1 MVSIQSGAYTPTKAP
16 AANAAAVDAGAGF
29 AALDAVL
36 RGMDLAELI
45 PWARQQF
52 INGASADQI
61 TVGLRQQ
68 DAFRE
73 KYQVIFQREQQGLP
87 PITVAD
93 VVNYRRRAA
102 ELATMYGM
110 PRDFVDVNRLMLA
123 DVSMD
128 ELAGRVQ
135 AASMYVD
142 SRPDVT
148 AQIQQMYGL
157 DKGAAIA
164 FVLDP
169 ATGEQA
175 VQRTWQSAQV
185 SAQALRQGFGQL
197 SRSEAEQLAGLGV
210 TEAQA
215 SQRFAQIAQ
224 AGELTQSLEG
234 EQAQFTRD
242 DSLDFVAGAA
252 PAQQKLARRQSERQA
267 VFSEGG
273 GFAANR
279 GGLVGLGSADR

>member
-1 MVSIQSGAYTPTKAP
+1 MVSIQSGSYVPKTPTANGT
-16 AANAAAVDAGAGF
+16 AADAGAGF
-29 AALDAVL
+29 AALDAIL

-52 INGASADQI
+52 INGASVDQV
-61 TVGLRQQ
+61 TMGLRQQ
-68 DAFRE
+68 DVFRQR
-73 KYQVIFQREQQGLP
+73 YSVIFEREQQGLT

-110 PRDFVDVNRLMLA
+110 PRDFIDVNKLMLA
-123 DVSMD
+123 DVSME
-128 ELAGRVQ
+128 ELSGRVQ

-142 SRPDVT
+142 TRPDVT
-148 AQIQQMYGL
+148 EQMQALYGL
-157 DKGAAIA
+157 DRGAAIA

-185 SAQALRQGFGQL
+185 SSQALRQGFGQL
-197 SRSEAEQLAGLGV
+197 SRAEAEQLAGLGV

-224 AGELTQSLEG
+224 AGELTKTLEG
-234 EQAQFTRD
+234 ETAQFNRQ
-242 DSLDFVAGAA
+242 DSLDFAAGNA
-252 PAQQKLARRQSERQA
+252 PAQQKLARRQQERTA

-273 GFAANR
+273 GFASDRR
-279 GGLVGLGSADR
+279 GMVGLGSADM